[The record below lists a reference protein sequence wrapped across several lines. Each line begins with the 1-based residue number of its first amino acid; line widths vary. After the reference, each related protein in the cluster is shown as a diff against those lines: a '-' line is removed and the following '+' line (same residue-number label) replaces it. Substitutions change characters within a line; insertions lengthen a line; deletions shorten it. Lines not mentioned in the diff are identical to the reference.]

1 MSESDDPGQDPDDPD
16 DTDSTAT
23 RYKYT
28 NDLLAGALVLFAIGA
43 TAVFVYRGQEI
54 PIWLATVDTFAV
66 ATAVVWAFG
75 KGAAK
80 LAKSI
85 VGGGGNG

>member
-1 MSESDDPGQDPDDPD
+1 MSESDDESEGSTQ
-16 DTDSTAT
+16 STAT

-28 NDLLAGALVLFAIGA
+28 NDLLAGALILFAIGA
-43 TAVFVYRGQEI
+43 SSWFVYQGQDI

>member
-1 MSESDDPGQDPDDPD
+1 MSESDGDESNG
-16 DTDSTAT
+16 STQSTST

-28 NDLLAGALVLFAIGA
+28 NDLLAGALVLFAIGT
-43 TAVFVYRGQEI
+43 TAAFLYQGQDI

-80 LAKSI
+80 LAKSV

>member
-1 MSESDDPGQDPDDPD
+1 MSESEADADDG
-16 DTDSTAT
+16 STQSTST

-28 NDLLAGALVLFAIGA
+28 NDILAGALVLFAIGA
-43 TAVFVYRGQEI
+43 TAAFVYRGQEI

>member
-1 MSESDDPGQDPDDPD
+1 MPDDTED
-16 DTDSTAT
+16 DSSTDSTAT
-23 RYKYT
+23 RYQYT

-43 TAVFVYRGQEI
+43 TAAFVYRGDSI
-54 PIWLATVDTFAV
+54 PVWLATVDTFAV

>member
-1 MSESDDPGQDPDDPD
+1 MADQSDSDDA
-16 DTDSTAT
+16 DTKSTST

-28 NDLLAGALVLFAIGA
+28 NDLLAGGLVLFAIVT
-43 TAVFVYRGQEI
+43 TAAFVYRGDAI
-54 PIWLATVDTFAV
+54 PVWLATVDTFAV

-80 LAKSI
+80 LAKSV

>member
-1 MSESDDPGQDPDDPD
+1 MPD
-16 DTDSTAT
+16 DTDDDSSTNSTAT
-23 RYKYT
+23 RYRYT

-43 TAVFVYRGQEI
+43 TAAFVYRGDSI

-80 LAKSI
+80 LAKSD

>member
-1 MSESDDPGQDPDDPD
+1 MSESDDDGS
-16 DTDSTAT
+16 TTSTAT
-23 RYKYT
+23 RYQYT

-43 TAVFVYRGQEI
+43 TATFVYRGDAI